1 MFGEKLL
8 INKYPYLGYSKN
20 LIEYFGIIGYPEI
33 FIPELISS
41 LKQKQGINS
50 SSNKSNES
58 QLKNISPYPPT
69 TLSSITSKNDY
80 GIVDNELIITQL
92 YPDNPRIF
100 LCEQNQQEPDKS
112 NVIYSFCFDSTD
124 GREKLFYTC
133 FGYKFYELYKDKES
147 NDKYYIPKAF
157 CIISQYPFFNAFYM
171 ICNNLYDTLINKKN
185 IVPIE
190 ILLYNIINYVP
201 SPINNKLELSLFTT
215 EKEDPKIEI
224 NQLNGFPNL
233 DFDLFE
239 IFNLLPL
246 NLILEIYVL
255 TFLEQSLLFF
265 SSNLELL
272 NTIMYIMYMFNYP
285 CNDST
290 YFWHIVSVGKKNL
303 IEENKFVGKLFMSLL
318 GVNCAY
324 DSSIDTSAF
333 GESHYVVDIDN
344 KKIFFKETSNISIDE
359 KEDSSKLNNLVSYVE
374 SILREKSANPKG
386 ILKAPLAKLK
396 NNIANYLYEKIPGF
410 TINPKKNNVNFFKME
425 QSSKNTSMNLTLL
438 EFFYDCNLTLL
449 MNFYNDSQLTSS
461 FDTIRKEENI
471 NSEVI
476 LNNAKFYE
484 EEEKYFLD
492 LFRNTIKYKIY
503 FDNFMNEF
511 EVMEVFKI
519 PFLFSRMFIELKI
532 KDPKQI
538 CCENINYFSLIESL
552 YSLDIY
558 NQQIKYKIDFNKFNQ
573 HYIENIAQY
582 FTRFFI
588 NDKDN
593 HIFGKNEKEE
603 IGETET
609 PKERRYELIK
619 LNKKIINRYIYLLQN
634 LYEKNT
640 KEELFP
646 YLNKKEF
653 SSSIRMLDTRTIYIL
668 VKNKLME
675 KKFIS
680 PLNFLI
686 YALTY
691 IVSLTISFH
700 PFEQM
705 IAYLN
710 EIQNTLKLI
719 KYFMPHYIYILIKSI
734 YKYYLINKTTRK
746 YPNMILTHVKMYF
759 YFLANFIRSQFIV
772 PNEEMMYILKSFFS
786 DIIFQ
791 ERQEMSLEG
800 ENKIKSN
807 EIINNT
813 NTPTNKKNIDVFKNN
828 SYIIF
833 MKYCFNGKKMFKSK
847 TMIEKAMHE
856 LESSNLIITVGE
868 KIFIPQIVIK
878 INDYIYQSK
887 FYTPRKLFKESENM
901 FENIF
906 DNCNLDLSELNINKL
921 RDIILNLIQY
931 GLELKDI
938 NFPVGYLINTF
949 YCLRNFEN
957 EKNSDTGIK

>member
-1 MFGEKLL
+1 M
-8 INKYPYLGYSKN
+8 
-20 LIEYFGIIGYPEI
+20 
-33 FIPELISS
+33 
-41 LKQKQGINS
+41 
-50 SSNKSNES
+50 
-58 QLKNISPYPPT
+58 
-69 TLSSITSKNDY
+69 
-80 GIVDNELIITQL
+80 
-92 YPDNPRIF
+92 
-100 LCEQNQQEPDKS
+100 
-112 NVIYSFCFDSTD
+112 
-124 GREKLFYTC
+124 
-133 FGYKFYELYKDKES
+133 
-147 NDKYYIPKAF
+147 
-157 CIISQYPFFNAFYM
+157 
-171 ICNNLYDTLINKKN
+171 
-185 IVPIE
+185 
-190 ILLYNIINYVP
+190 
-201 SPINNKLELSLFTT
+201 
-215 EKEDPKIEI
+215 
-224 NQLNGFPNL
+224 
-233 DFDLFE
+233 
-239 IFNLLPL
+239 
-246 NLILEIYVL
+246 
-255 TFLEQSLLFF
+255 
-265 SSNLELL
+265 
-272 NTIMYIMYMFNYP
+272 
-285 CNDST
+285 
-290 YFWHIVSVGKKNL
+290 
-303 IEENKFVGKLFMSLL
+303 
-318 GVNCAY
+318 
-324 DSSIDTSAF
+324 
-333 GESHYVVDIDN
+333 
-344 KKIFFKETSNISIDE
+344 
-359 KEDSSKLNNLVSYVE
+359 
-374 SILREKSANPKG
+374 
-386 ILKAPLAKLK
+386 
-396 NNIANYLYEKIPGF
+396 
-410 TINPKKNNVNFFKME
+410 
-425 QSSKNTSMNLTLL
+425 
-438 EFFYDCNLTLL
+438 
-449 MNFYNDSQLTSS
+449 
-461 FDTIRKEENI
+461 
-471 NSEVI
+471 
-476 LNNAKFYE
+476 
-484 EEEKYFLD
+484 
-492 LFRNTIKYKIY
+492 
-503 FDNFMNEF
+503 
-511 EVMEVFKI
+511 
-519 PFLFSRMFIELKI
+519 
-532 KDPKQI
+532 
-538 CCENINYFSLIESL
+538 
-552 YSLDIY
+552 
-558 NQQIKYKIDFNKFNQ
+558 
-573 HYIENIAQY
+573 
-582 FTRFFI
+582 
-588 NDKDN
+588 
-593 HIFGKNEKEE
+593 
-603 IGETET
+603 
-609 PKERRYELIK
+609 
-619 LNKKIINRYIYLLQN
+619 QN

-813 NTPTNKKNIDVFKNN
+813 NAPTNKKNIDVFKNN

-957 EKNSDTGIK
+957 EKNSDIGIK